1 MMVFIGVLPA
11 LLIAGAVI
19 DLRARRRGRRVR
31 VDGRALGDSRRRN
44 ESELDLGANGQLRG
58 LRGLRCNGGGGL
70 Y

>member
-1 MMVFIGVLPA
+1 MMVFIGVLPV

-31 VDGRALGDSRRRN
+31 VDGRVLGDSRRRN